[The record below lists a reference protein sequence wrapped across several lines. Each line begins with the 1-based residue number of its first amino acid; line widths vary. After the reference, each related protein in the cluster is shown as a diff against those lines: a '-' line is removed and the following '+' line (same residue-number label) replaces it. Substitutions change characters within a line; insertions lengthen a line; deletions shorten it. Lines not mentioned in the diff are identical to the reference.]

1 MAVVLS
7 TPQSR
12 ALHLAALGFTRAVIV
27 SQEAAFMRHHCML
40 GTELELSRDPLM
52 YVSPLPCGRGSIY
65 YSLRGLDKETGLG
78 GSVSCKTKQSA
89 FLHWVQRCKTTVSQR
104 EGTVE
109 SKATG
114 DGARGTRVDPGV
126 GGRQQKQMLKN
137 PPWRIKCHKPQALHT
152 ACFLCCLFGVFVYS
166 LLFPPALETRHLT
179 EVSVYSLGNRQTH
192 SEPDSFSSVLFS
204 TSLIMTHGFPL
215 DMGQVL
221 LSLEWKGYHL
231 DAGRK
236 R

>member
-78 GSVSCKTKQSA
+78 GSVSC
-89 FLHWVQRCKTTVSQR
+89 
-104 EGTVE
+104 
-109 SKATG
+109 
-114 DGARGTRVDPGV
+114 
-126 GGRQQKQMLKN
+126 
-137 PPWRIKCHKPQALHT
+137 
-152 ACFLCCLFGVFVYS
+152 
-166 LLFPPALETRHLT
+166 
-179 EVSVYSLGNRQTH
+179 
-192 SEPDSFSSVLFS
+192 
-204 TSLIMTHGFPL
+204 
-215 DMGQVL
+215 
-221 LSLEWKGYHL
+221 
-231 DAGRK
+231 
-236 R
+236 